1 MNIYAENK
9 TRLCGACGRVR
20 RSRASKLKES
30 NMKYNDYMSK
40 VQICAERMK
49 TLRKEHGLTMNE
61 LAEEIGMAPC
71 NVFYYEHIKHVPNII
86 TLIKYAMYFGVSTDY
101 LLGMDEQDNEDKYRS
116 YQAMIMV
123 WADRAASGRYDG
135 NDELV
140 RDVIAFAKTYGLARK
155 DKEK

>member
-1 MNIYAENK
+1 
-9 TRLCGACGRVR
+9 
-20 RSRASKLKES
+20 
-30 NMKYNDYMSK
+30 MKYNDYMSK

-49 TLRKEHGLTMNE
+49 TLREERGLTMDE
-61 LAEEIGMAPC
+61 LAEEIGMSPC
-71 NVFYYEHIKHVPNII
+71 SVYYYEHSKHVPNII

>member
-1 MNIYAENK
+1 ME
-9 TRLCGACGRVR
+9 
-20 RSRASKLKES
+20 
-30 NMKYNDYMSK
+30 YNDYILK
-40 VQICAERMK
+40 TKTCAERMK
-49 TLRKEHGLTMNE
+49 TLREERGLTMDE
-61 LAEEIGMAPC
+61 LAEEIGMSPC
-71 NVFYYEHIKHVPNII
+71 SVYYYEHSKHVPNII

-140 RDVIAFAKTYGLARK
+140 RDVIAFAKAYGLARK

>member
-1 MNIYAENK
+1 ME
-9 TRLCGACGRVR
+9 
-20 RSRASKLKES
+20 
-30 NMKYNDYMSK
+30 YNDYMSK

-49 TLRKEHGLTMNE
+49 TLREERGLTMNE
-61 LAEEIGMAPC
+61 LAEEIGMSPC
-71 NVFYYEHIKHVPNII
+71 SVYYYEHSKHVPNII

-140 RDVIAFAKTYGLARK
+140 RDVIAFAKAYGLARK
-155 DKEK
+155 DKEKQIWKPNKYLPQGQKH

>member
-1 MNIYAENK
+1 
-9 TRLCGACGRVR
+9 
-20 RSRASKLKES
+20 
-30 NMKYNDYMSK
+30 MKYNDYMSK

-49 TLRKEHGLTMNE
+49 TLREERGLTMDE
-61 LAEEIGMAPC
+61 LAEEIGMSPC
-71 NVFYYEHIKHVPNII
+71 SVYYYEHSKHVPNIV
-86 TLIKYAMYFGVSTDY
+86 TLIKFAMYFGVSTDY
-101 LLGMDEQDNEDKYRS
+101 LLGMEEQDNEDKYRS

-123 WADRAASGRYDG
+123 WADRAASGRYDR

>member
-1 MNIYAENK
+1 
-9 TRLCGACGRVR
+9 
-20 RSRASKLKES
+20 
-30 NMKYNDYMSK
+30 MSK

-61 LAEEIGMAPC
+61 LAEEIGMAL
-71 NVFYYEHIKHVPNII
+71 NSVYYYEHCKHVPNII
-86 TLIKYAMYFGVSTDY
+86 TLIKYAMYFGVSPDY

-155 DKEK
+155 DDKEK

>member
-1 MNIYAENK
+1 
-9 TRLCGACGRVR
+9 
-20 RSRASKLKES
+20 
-30 NMKYNDYMSK
+30 MKYSDYMSK

-49 TLRKEHGLTMNE
+49 TLREERGLTMDE
-61 LAEEIGMAPC
+61 LAEEIGMSPC
-71 NVFYYEHIKHVPNII
+71 SVYYYEHSKHVPNII
-86 TLIKYAMYFGVSTDY
+86 TLIKFAMYFGVSTDY
-101 LLGMDEQDNEDKYRS
+101 LLGMEEQDNEDKYRS

>member
-1 MNIYAENK
+1 
-9 TRLCGACGRVR
+9 
-20 RSRASKLKES
+20 
-30 NMKYNDYMSK
+30 MKYSDYMSK

-49 TLRKEHGLTMNE
+49 TLREERGLTMDE
-61 LAEEIGMAPC
+61 LAVEIGMSPC
-71 NVFYYEHIKHVPNII
+71 SVYYYEHSKHVPNII

-101 LLGMDEQDNEDKYRS
+101 LLGMEEQDNDDKYRS

-123 WADRAASGRYDG
+123 WADRAARGRYDG

-140 RDVIAFAKTYGLARK
+140 RDVIAFAKAYGLARK